1 MPQKHRLRIS
11 VSLAKLPKRQRD
23 FLDKFKNIKEIDVHS
38 FYAHLI
44 SYFFFHPTKSLQLIG
59 AVGKNE
65 SKIALNFHHE
75 ALVKTLTGKT
85 HYQRELYCLTALY
98 EMSNMLAY
106 KLFMYYTYVTNRNF
120 NELAALENQFFELG
134 ISAFLDD
141 FIELTNET
149 KFFQN
154 IQIMASS
161 FNTESTRAFAL
172 LESYVHSETM
182 ITATSHPD
190 PLQKPILDD
199 LTTNALSPTPE
210 NTLASPKQETIDQ
223 IQNPVDQ
230 ESFDEQSSSTI
241 EDWSQIQVG

>member
-1 MPQKHRLRIS
+1 M
-11 VSLAKLPKRQRD
+11 
-23 FLDKFKNIKEIDVHS
+23 
-38 FYAHLI
+38 
-44 SYFFFHPTKSLQLIG
+44 
-59 AVGKNE
+59 
-65 SKIALNFHHE
+65 
-75 ALVKTLTGKT
+75 
-85 HYQRELYCLTALY
+85 
-98 EMSNMLAY
+98 
-106 KLFMYYTYVTNRNF
+106 
-120 NELAALENQFFELG
+120 G

-199 LTTNALSPTPE
+199 LNTNALSPTPE
-210 NTLASPKQETIDQ
+210 YTLASPKQETIDQ

>member
-23 FLDKFKNIKEIDVHS
+23 FLDKFKTINEIDVHS

-59 AVGKNE
+59 AVGKSE

-75 ALVKTLTGKT
+75 AIVQTLNDKTQ
-85 HYQRELYCLTALY
+85 YQRELYCLTALY

-106 KLFMYYTYVTNRNF
+106 KLFMYYTCISNRNF
-120 NELAALENQFFELG
+120 SEVAALENQFFELG

-141 FIELTNET
+141 FIELTKQT
-149 KFFQN
+149 TFFQN

-161 FNTESTRAFAL
+161 FNTESNRAFTL
-172 LESYVHSETM
+172 LENYVHSET
-182 ITATSHPD
+182 IVSTTSHAD
-190 PLQKPILDD
+190 PLMKPILEGISI
-199 LTTNALSPTPE
+199 NAITPLPE
-210 NTLASPKQETIDQ
+210 STPASPKQEPIDQ
-223 IQNPVDQ
+223 VQNPVDQ
-230 ESFDEQSSSTI
+230 DSFDEPSSSTV

>member
-1 MPQKHRLRIS
+1 MPQKHRLRVSI
-11 VSLAKLPKRQRD
+11 SLAKLPKRQRD
-23 FLDKFKNIKEIDVHS
+23 FLDEFKNIKEIDVHS

-44 SYFFFHPTKSLQLIG
+44 SYFFFHPSKSLQLIG

-75 ALVKTLTGKT
+75 AFVKTLTNKT
-85 HYQRELYCLTALY
+85 QYQRELYCLTALY

-106 KLFMYYTYVTNRNF
+106 KLLMYYSYVSNRNF
-120 NELAALENQFFELG
+120 KEVAALENQFFELG
-134 ISAFLDD
+134 ISAYLDD
-141 FIELTNET
+141 FIELTKHT

-161 FNTESTRAFAL
+161 FNTESNRAFAL
-172 LESYVHSETM
+172 LENYVHSET
-182 ITATSHPD
+182 IVSATSHAD
-190 PLQKPILDD
+190 PLMNPILED
-199 LTTNALSPTPE
+199 LTTNALSPIPE
-210 NTLASPKQETIDQ
+210 STLASPKQETIDQ

-230 ESFDEQSSSTI
+230 DSFDEQSSSTM